1 MAITSTSNNAFI
13 EAEQYSAFILENMHD
28 GLLPTNFYRD
38 VSDFGEGSTLH
49 IKTLGEANIQEVEEN
64 SPITYTPIESGT
76 VTLSITDYVGDGW
89 YVTDKMR
96 QDGSQIEALL
106 AGRAKEATRAIQENF
121 ESRALATLNAAQ
133 TDADPNSING
143 FPHRVVPATTNRTMS
158 LESLI
163 NMKLAFDKAEV
174 PSSGRIGFI
183 DPVVAATFDITFQ
196 ITAST
201 IDSNP
206 FFMEVFQNGFQ
217 RDHNVVTNLYG
228 WGLMTSNRL
237 PKGTFSDGTTT
248 TTGGTSTSGVA
259 NLFMCIADDHT
270 KPLMSAWRQMPRVEG
285 ERNKDLQRDEFVQ
298 TARWGFGAQRLD
310 TLGVIATS
318 ATATK

>member
-1 MAITSTSNNAFI
+1 MAITSTSNTAFI

-96 QDGSQIEALL
+96 QDGSQIESLL

-121 ESRALATLNAAQ
+121 ESRALAVLEAAQ
-133 TDADPNSING
+133 TDADPNEING
-143 FPHRVVPATTNRTMS
+143 FAHREVPATTNRTMS

-183 DPVVAATFDITFQ
+183 DPVVAATFDVTFQ
-196 ITAST
+196 ITTST

-248 TTGGTSTSGVA
+248 TTGGTSASGVA
-259 NLFMCIADDHT
+259 NLFMCVADDHT

-310 TLGVIATS
+310 TLGVIPTS
-318 ATATK
+318 ATAIK

>member
-1 MAITSTSNNAFI
+1 MAITSTSNTAFI
-13 EAEQYSAFILENMHD
+13 EAEQYSDFILENMHD
-28 GLLPTNFYRD
+28 GMLPENFFRD
-38 VSDFGEGSTLH
+38 VSDFGEGETLH

-76 VTLSITDYVGDGW
+76 VTLTITDYVGDGW
-89 YVTDKMR
+89 FVTDKMR

-106 AGRAKEATRAIQENF
+106 AGRGKEATRAIQEHY
-121 ESRALATLNAAQ
+121 ESRALATLNSAQ
-133 TDADPNSING
+133 TDADPNLING
-143 FPHRVVPATTNRTMS
+143 FGHRFVPATTNRTMT
-158 LESLI
+158 LEALI

-174 PSSGRIGFI
+174 PSAGRVGFI
-183 DPVVAATFDITFQ
+183 DPVVAATFDTVFQ

-237 PKGTFSDGTTT
+237 PKGTFSDGTSTT
-248 TTGGTSTSGVA
+248 TAGTSTSGVA
-259 NLFMCIADDHT
+259 NIFMCIADDHT
-270 KPLMSAWRQMPRVEG
+270 KPLMAAWRQQPRVEG

-298 TARWGFGAQRLD
+298 TARFGFGAQRLD

>member
-1 MAITSTSNNAFI
+1 MAINSTSNTAFV
-13 EAEQYSAFILENMHD
+13 EAEQYSDFILENMHD
-28 GLLPTNFYRD
+28 GLLPENFFRD
-38 VSDFGEGSTLH
+38 VSDFGEGTTLH

-76 VTLSITDYVGDGW
+76 VTLTITDYVGDGW

-106 AGRAKEATRAIQENF
+106 AGRAKEATRAIQEHY
-121 ESRALATLNAAQ
+121 ESRALATLNSAQ
-133 TDADPNSING
+133 TDADPNAIGG
-143 FPHRVVPATTNRTMS
+143 FAHRVVPASTNRTIR
-158 LESLI
+158 LQDLI
-163 NMKLAFDKAEV
+163 NMKLSFDKAEV
-174 PSSGRIGFI
+174 PSAGRIGFM
-183 DPVVAATFDITFQ
+183 DPVVAATFDTTFQ

-201 IDSNP
+201 IDANP
-206 FFMEVFQNGFQ
+206 FFQEVFQNGFQ
-217 RDHNVVTNLYG
+217 RDHNVITNLYG

-259 NLFMCIADDHT
+259 NIFMCVADDHT
-270 KPLMSAWRQMPRVEG
+270 KPLMAAWRQMPKVEG

-318 ATATK
+318 ATAIV

>member
-1 MAITSTSNNAFI
+1 MAITSTSNTAFI

-96 QDGSQIEALL
+96 QDGSQIESLL

-121 ESRALATLNAAQ
+121 ESRALAVLEAAQ
-133 TDADPNSING
+133 TDADPNEING
-143 FPHRVVPATTNRTMS
+143 FAHREVPATTNRTMS

-259 NLFMCIADDHT
+259 NLFMCVADDHT

-310 TLGVIATS
+310 TLGVIPTS
-318 ATATK
+318 ATAIK

>member
-1 MAITSTSNNAFI
+1 MAITSTSNTAFI

-96 QDGSQIEALL
+96 QDGSQIESLL

-121 ESRALATLNAAQ
+121 ESRALAVLEAAQ
-133 TDADPNSING
+133 TDADPNEING
-143 FPHRVVPATTNRTMS
+143 FAHREVPATTNRTMS

-248 TTGGTSTSGVA
+248 TTGGTSASGVA
-259 NLFMCIADDHT
+259 NLFMCVADDHT

-318 ATATK
+318 ATAIK